1 MCLLRV
7 PFNVPFKCA
16 NYSKVIKGLTVN
28 SSNETVNFSCES
40 FLSTKIRK

>member
-7 PFNVPFKCA
+7 PFNMPFKCA

-28 SSNETVNFSCES
+28 LSSETDNFSS
-40 FLSTKIRK
+40 KHF